1 MQTLLNFLVKFAA
14 FVVLTTS
21 NTQAKL
27 AGIMKDRLEI
37 IKGDASLQKLDAIVI
52 TANKSLSEG
61 SGIDGAVYR
70 MGGSVVA
77 EACRILGSCEVGQA
91 VITPAG
97 KLAAKYLIHA
107 VGPVWAGGT
116 FSEATKL
123 RTIYSNCLQLAAE
136 QGLRTIAFTSL
147 CTGEYR
153 YPKPMATSIA
163 YKAIMSFLDT
173 NVSVKKIVFCC
184 NDEETYRL
192 MMKQKSEYFSAIA
205 V

>member
-1 MQTLLNFLVKFAA
+1 
-14 FVVLTTS
+14 
-21 NTQAKL
+21 
-27 AGIMKDRLEI
+27 MKDRFEI
-37 IKGDASLQKLDAIVI
+37 IKGDVSLQKLDAIVI
-52 TANKSLSEG
+52 SANKSLTEG

-70 MGGSVVA
+70 MGGPIVA
-77 EACRILGSCEVGQA
+77 EACRILGACEAGQA

-97 KLAAKYLIHA
+97 KLQAKYLIHA
-107 VGPVWAGGT
+107 VGPVWAGGN
-116 FSEATKL
+116 FSEASKL

-136 QGLRTIAFTSL
+136 QGLRSIAFTSL

-153 YPKPMATSIA
+153 YPKPMAINIA

-173 NVSVKKIVFCC
+173 NTSIKKIVFCC

-192 MMKQKSEYFSAIA
+192 MMKQRSEYFSAVA